1 MVAELI
7 EVRFHGRGGQGAWT
21 ASLFLAQAG
30 LTEEKYIQSFPAFGP
45 ERAGA
50 PITAFTRISDEP
62 IHIHS
67 SIYEP
72 DVVVVLDPTLLGPS
86 VLSGVKDNTKILIN
100 TDRSPEDIKKT
111 YGMGNVEVWVLDAT
125 SLALKVLGRPITN
138 TAMLG
143 ALVKATEIVK
153 IESLLKAIGTR
164 FSGRVLD
171 SNIDVVKKAYEEAVR
186 G

>member
-1 MVAELI
+1 
-7 EVRFHGRGGQGAWT
+7 
-21 ASLFLAQAG
+21 
-30 LTEEKYIQSFPAFGP
+30 LTEKKYIQSFPAFGP

-50 PITAFTRISDEP
+50 PITAFTRISDKP

-72 DVVVVLDPTLLGPS
+72 DIVVVLDPTLLDSS
-86 VLSGVKDNTKILIN
+86 VLMGVKDDTKILIN
-100 TDRSPEDIKKT
+100 TDRSPKEIRKSIE
-111 YGMGNVEVWVLDAT
+111 MGDLEFWVLDAT
-125 SLALKVLGRPITN
+125 NLALKVLGRPITN

-143 ALVKATEIVK
+143 ALVKATGVVK

-171 SNIDVVKKAYEEAVR
+171 SNLDVIKKAYEEVVK

>member
-1 MVAELI
+1 MFAELI

-21 ASLFLAQAG
+21 ASLVLAQAG
-30 LTEEKYIQSFPAFGP
+30 LTEKKYIQSFPAFGP

-72 DVVVVLDPTLLGPS
+72 DVVVVLDPTLLGSS
-86 VLSGVKDNTKILIN
+86 VLSGVKDDTKILIN
-100 TDRSPEDIKKT
+100 TDRSPKDIRES
-111 YGMGNVEVWVLDAT
+111 YGMGDIEIWMLDAT
-125 SLALKVLGRPITN
+125 NLALKVLGRPITN

-143 ALVKATEIVK
+143 ALVKATGIVK

-171 SNIDVVKKAYEEAVR
+171 SNLEVIKKAYEEVVK